1 MFATVHPCKLGILLP
16 ICLALLVLLATDS
29 AELAVI
35 LYQRLAYCLQH
46 LIPSLYAGMLIS
58 QWMALMGGIH
68 LLQRVL
74 SRFGM
79 NGALFGVYFLSQIAG
94 YPIGTLLLRKMVSDG
109 QLSVMDAR
117 RYATVCFGAGPSF
130 PVGLAGAQLL
140 NSPKAGWLLFLCCL
154 LANAVVAAVMLR
166 RAWQTPMESNEV
178 SQQTVITAL
187 VSSAQHTLES
197 LLRITATVLL
207 FGVICFVC
215 DVVGVTHLLQT
226 VGVSI
231 GIAPNITKALL
242 DTFCDITN
250 LAELCD
256 AGIPY
261 HVLLP
266 LLAACFTFGGVC
278 VHCQCLSLG
287 EGIVSFGRL
296 LCIRAVA
303 AIIAALICCLLL
315 PIFPAPVDVDVFSN
329 QLVMSKTGSFL
340 PAFLIFCTGFPL
352 FSKKDWTN

>member
-1 MFATVHPCKLGILLP
+1 MLASVHRCRIGILLLV
-16 ICLALLVLLATDS
+16 CLALLVLLSSDS

-46 LIPSLYAGMLIS
+46 LIPSLYAGMLVS
-58 QWMALMGGIH
+58 QWMASLGGIH

-79 NGALFGVYFLSQIAG
+79 NGALFGVYVLSQIAG

-109 QLSVMDAR
+109 QLSVMDAK

-130 PVGLAGAQLL
+130 PIGLAGAQLL

-154 LANAVVAAVMLR
+154 LANAVIAAVMLR
-166 RAWQTPMESNEV
+166 RAWQTPMESNEEP
-178 SQQTVITAL
+178 QQTVVTAL
-187 VSSAQHTLES
+187 VSSAQHTLEG

-215 DVVGVTHLLQT
+215 DAIGVTHLLQT

-231 GIAPNITKALL
+231 GIAPNMTKALL
-242 DTFCDITN
+242 YTLCDITN

-261 HVLLP
+261 HTLLP

-278 VHCQCLSLG
+278 VHCQCLSLS
-287 EGIVSFGRL
+287 EGCVSFGRL
-296 LCIRAVA
+296 LCIRS
-303 AIIAALICCLLL
+303 IAALLAAVICFLLL
-315 PIFPAPVDVDVFSN
+315 PIFPPPSSMDVFSN